1 MSKEV
6 QCKEILLNE
15 GISLDSKID
24 FDVNGEVHTLTF
36 AFVIDSFMM
45 ASEASQEAFV
55 AALQKALSSGDDGVQ
70 KFFEAMGQL
79 LLMTHLSQKI
89 EMPS

>member
-1 MSKEV
+1 MSNTEI
-6 QCKEILLNE
+6 CKTILSNE

-36 AFVIDSFMM
+36 AFIIESFMM

-55 AALQKALSSGDDGVQ
+55 AALQQALLSEHSGVER
-70 KFFEAMGQL
+70 FFQSMGQL
-79 LLMTHLSQKI
+79 FLMTHLSQKI
-89 EMPS
+89 EI

>member
-1 MSKEV
+1 MSNTEI
-6 QCKEILLNE
+6 CKTILSNE

-24 FDVNGEVHTLTF
+24 FDVNGELHTLTF
-36 AFVIDSFMM
+36 AFIIESFMM
-45 ASEASQEAFV
+45 ASAASQEAFV

-89 EMPS
+89 EV

>member
-1 MSKEV
+1 ME
-6 QCKEILLNE
+6 LLEKE
-15 GISLDSKID
+15 GISPDSKID
-24 FDVNGEVHTLTF
+24 FDVNGEIHTLTF

-45 ASEASQEAFV
+45 ASEASQEAFM
-55 AALQKALSSGDDGVQ
+55 AALLKALSFGDDGVQ

-89 EMPS
+89 EV

>member
-1 MSKEV
+1 MSNTEI
-6 QCKEILLNE
+6 CKTILSNE
-15 GISLDSKID
+15 GISPDSKID

-36 AFVIDSFMM
+36 GFVIESFMM
-45 ASEASQEAFV
+45 ASEVSQEAFV

-89 EMPS
+89 EI

>member
-1 MSKEV
+1 MSKREA
-6 QCKEILLNE
+6 CMELLKKE
-15 GISLDSKID
+15 GISPDSKID

-36 AFVIDSFMM
+36 VFVIDSFMM
-45 ASEASQEAFV
+45 ASVASQESFV
-55 AALQKALSSGDDGVQ
+55 AAMQKALSSGDDGVQ

-89 EMPS
+89 EV

>member
-1 MSKEV
+1 MSNTEI
-6 QCKEILLNE
+6 CKTILSNE

-36 AFVIDSFMM
+36 GFIIESFMM

-55 AALQKALSSGDDGVQ
+55 AALQQALLSEHDGIER
-70 KFFEAMGQL
+70 FFQSMGQL

-89 EMPS
+89 EI

>member
-1 MSKEV
+1 MSNTEI
-6 QCKEILLNE
+6 CKTILSNE

-36 AFVIDSFMM
+36 AFIIDSFMM
-45 ASEASQEAFV
+45 ASAASQEAFV

-89 EMPS
+89 EV

>member
-1 MSKEV
+1 MSQSEV
-6 QCKEILLNE
+6 CRELLEKE
-15 GISLDSKID
+15 GISPDSKID
-24 FDVNGEVHTLTF
+24 FDVNGELHTLTF

-55 AALQKALSSGDDGVQ
+55 TALQKALSSGDDGVQ

-89 EMPS
+89 EV